1 MMIRLSYALAAAVL
15 TAMVFVAAPLRAQ
28 GVDPSDIVVRLDQ
41 LQNQMR
47 QMTGAIEQLQH
58 RNQQLEQQLRRMQEE
73 NEYRFQQPGNR
84 AAPAGPPSSGPGRRS
99 DLSDPAQQPNA
110 PRALD
115 SNVGGQVAGE
125 IGGVPTIA
133 NAEPGPP
140 VGAPGGRDAGAPLD
154 LSTLSRDAAAAPPPP
169 SSGNLPFN
177 TAPAPA
183 VAGAGTAPPSNTPK
197 DQYDLAYGYVLR
209 KDYALAENTFRDF
222 LKKYPND
229 RLSAD
234 AQYWLGET
242 LYQRQRYQ
250 DAADSFLV
258 VVRNHDKSAKAP
270 DALLRLG
277 QSLAAIG
284 QKEMA
289 CASLNEINRKYPR
302 ASASVKRGVEQAQKK
317 AKC

>member
-1 MMIRLSYALAAAVL
+1 MLTVLVLAAL
-15 TAMVFVAAPLRAQ
+15 PLRAQ
-28 GVDPSDIVVRLDQ
+28 GYDPSDIVVRLDQ

-58 RNQQLEQQLRRMQEE
+58 RNQQLEQQLRRLQEE
-73 NEYRFQQPGNR
+73 QGVRAGP
-84 AAPAGPPSSGPGRRS
+84 AAPPPAAATPGRRS
-99 DLSDPAQQPNA
+99 DVYDPALRPDAPGA
-110 PRALD
+110 PRPL
-115 SNVGGQVAGE
+115 GGSVAGTV
-125 IGGVPTIA
+125 GGVPSIVEE
-133 NAEPGPP
+133 EPGHP

-154 LSTLSRDAAAAPPPP
+154 LSTLSRSAAAGPPPT
-169 SSGNLPFN
+169 GDLPFH

-183 VAGAGTAPPSNTPK
+183 AVGPATAPPSNTPK
-197 DQYDLAYGYVLR
+197 DQYDLGYGYVLR

-222 LKKYPND
+222 LKRYPDD
-229 RLSAD
+229 RMTPD

-289 CASLNEINRKYPR
+289 CASLNEVNRKYPR
-302 ASASVKRGVEQAQKK
+302 ASASVKRGVEQAQKRT
-317 AKC
+317 KC

>member
-1 MMIRLSYALAAAVL
+1 MMIRRSYVLAPAVLAALVLAVL
-15 TAMVFVAAPLRAQ
+15 PLRAQ
-28 GVDPSDIVVRLDQ
+28 GYDPSDVVVRLEQ

-47 QMTGAIEQLQH
+47 QMTGAIEQLQY
-58 RNQQLEQQLRRMQEE
+58 RNQQLEQQLRRLQEE
-73 NEYRFQQPGNR
+73 QGGR
-84 AAPAGPPSSGPGRRS
+84 AASPAPAAPSAAPVPGRRS
-99 DLSDPAQQPNA
+99 DVYDPAQQPNA
-110 PRALD
+110 PGAPRPL
-115 SNVGGQVAGE
+115 GGAAGGTV
-125 IGGVPTIA
+125 GGVPMIA
-133 NAEPGPP
+133 REEPSYP

-154 LSTLSRDAAAAPPPP
+154 LSTLSREAAAGSPP
-169 SSGNLPFN
+169 SGNLPFN

-183 VAGAGTAPPSNTPK
+183 AVGTTTAPPSNTPK
-197 DQYDLAYGYVLR
+197 DEYDLAYGYVLR
-209 KDYALAENTFRDF
+209 KDYGLAENTFRNF
-222 LKKYPND
+222 LKKYPDD
-229 RLSAD
+229 RLTAD

-258 VVRNHDKSAKAP
+258 VVRNHDKSGKAP

-289 CASLNEINRKYPR
+289 CASLNEVNRKYPR
-302 ASASVKRGVEQAQKK
+302 ASASVKRGVEQAQKR

>member
-1 MMIRLSYALAAAVL
+1 MIRRSCALAAAAAFAALAL
-15 TAMVFVAAPLRAQ
+15 TALPLRAQ
-28 GVDPSDIVVRLDQ
+28 GYDPSDVVVRLEQ
-41 LQNQMR
+41 LQNQIR
-47 QMTGAIEQLQH
+47 QMTGAIEQLQY
-58 RNQQLEQQLRRMQEE
+58 RNQQLEQAVRRLQEE
-73 NEYRFQQPGNR
+73 QGGRAGPA
-84 AAPAGPPSSGPGRRS
+84 AAPPAAPPAPGRRS
-99 DLSDPAQQPNA
+99 ELTDPARPSA
-110 PRALD
+110 
-115 SNVGGQVAGE
+115 GGAATGTV
-125 IGGVPTIA
+125 GGVPSLVE
-133 NAEPGPP
+133 AEPGYPVGAP
-140 VGAPGGRDAGAPLD
+140 VGAPGGRDAGVPLD
-154 LSTLSRDAAAAPPPP
+154 LSTLSREAAAGPPPA
-169 SSGNLPFN
+169 GNLPFN
-177 TAPAPA
+177 TARTPAA
-183 VAGAGTAPPSNTPK
+183 VGSATAPPSNTPK

-222 LKKYPND
+222 LKKHPDD

-289 CASLNEINRKYPR
+289 CASLNEVNRKYPR
-302 ASASVKRGVEQAQKK
+302 ASTSVKRGVEQAQKRT
-317 AKC
+317 KC